1 MRVIH
6 RFSIRLFVP
15 LLALLG
21 VAASAGASTGYLV
34 VAPDRGFLGNEEVRD
49 AFTPFAEK
57 HAARL
62 VFAAEPPA
70 REAMTEALAALEE
83 EGVDRL
89 VVLPLFLSDAHP
101 RLAAT
106 ESVLAELAPAM
117 EIVYARPFGASYLAV
132 EVLRDRLRAAQA
144 GANSRAHGHHGATPA
159 TSGGETAAE
168 TAPTPD
174 GGRELVVVGSGATS
188 EAERAAMT
196 EDLELLAAWAAEGME
211 YRSVR
216 AVVGPDLWSEAPEVE
231 QAFESELA
239 ALTADATVVPFDLG
253 FKLDGMMQFAAGLRY
268 QVPEGVTLAD
278 GEVTPHPAVTLW
290 LSREASRHAPLTDE
304 NLGVVFLA
312 HGADWHWNETM
323 RDAVASLAERY
334 RLEFCFSM
342 ADRDL
347 VERALRRL
355 EERGAKAAVVVRV
368 FGLESS
374 FRGTV
379 EGMLGLDIEGPDG
392 LRPAPAADGGGAGGH
407 GGHGGHGMMGS
418 PERIRTALLTSTV
431 GGLED
436 HQLFARALL
445 DRARELSA
453 DPSRETLLITAH
465 GAGADSDN
473 DHWKDLLASIADQMR
488 DLGAEFEDIE
498 TVTWREDWPDK
509 SEPEVA
515 RARELVESVT
525 ADGGRVLVVPARTTG
540 EGPETRL
547 LDGLPIEVGE
557 GFAPHPLFARWVEEQ
572 IRAGAEALPLARPR
586 TLAASVTAGR

>member
-1 MRVIH
+1 MNN
-6 RFSIRLFVP
+6 RFLIRLLVP
-15 LLALLG
+15 LLALVG

-49 AFTPFAEK
+49 AFAPFAED
-57 HAARL
+57 HPARL

-70 REAMTEALAALEE
+70 REAMNEALAALTS

-106 ESVLAELAPAM
+106 ESVLAEIAPAM
-117 EIVYARPFGASYLAV
+117 EIARARPFGASYLAV

-144 GANSRAHGHHGATPA
+144 GHGEE
-159 TSGGETAAE
+159 TSQSGHEMGSTASN
-168 TAPTPD
+168 T
-174 GGRELVVVGSGATS
+174 GRGDLVVVGSGATS
-188 EAERAAMT
+188 EAERAAMA
-196 EDLELLAAWAAEGME
+196 EDLKLLAAWAAEGMG

-216 AVVGPDLWSEAPEVE
+216 AIVGGDLWSEAPEVE
-231 QAFESELA
+231 RAFESELA
-239 ALTADATVVPFDLG
+239 VLPADATVVPFDLG
-253 FKLDGMMQFAAGLRY
+253 FKLDGMMQFSAGLRR
-268 QVPEGVTLAD
+268 QLPEEVTLAA
-278 GEVTPHPAVTLW
+278 GEVTPHPAVGLW
-290 LSREASRHAPLTDE
+290 LSREASRHAPLADQD
-304 NLGVVFLA
+304 LGVVFLA

-323 RDAVASLAERY
+323 RQAVASLAERY

-347 VERALRRL
+347 VERALARL

-379 EGMLGLDIEGPDG
+379 EGMLGLDVEGPDG
-392 LRPAPAADGGGAGGH
+392 LRPAPVADSGHMGGH

-418 PERIRTALLTSTV
+418 PERIRTALLTSTA

-436 HQLFARALL
+436 HELFAQALL
-445 DRARELSA
+445 DRARELST
-453 DPSRETLLITAH
+453 DPERETLLITAH
-465 GAGADSDN
+465 GAGADADN
-473 DHWKDLLASIADQMR
+473 DHWKGLLASIASQMR
-488 DLGAEFEDIE
+488 DLGAEFADIE

-509 SEPEVA
+509 SEPEVV
-515 RARELVESVT
+515 RAREIVER
-525 ADGGRVLVVPARTTG
+525 AAAEGGRVLVVPARTTG

-547 LDGLPIEVGE
+547 LDGLPVAIGE

-572 IRAGAEALPLARPR
+572 IRTGVAALRQRSTDPWVLERQAQVPG
-586 TLAASVTAGR
+586 LFP

>member
-6 RFSIRLFVP
+6 RFSSRLFVP

-49 AFTPFAEK
+49 AFTPFAEE

-62 VFAAEPPA
+62 TFAAEPPA
-70 REAMTEALAALEE
+70 REAMTEALAALEAA
-83 EGVDRL
+83 GVDRL

-106 ESVLAELAPAM
+106 ESLLTELAPAM
-117 EIVYARPFGASYLAV
+117 EIAHARPFGASYLAV

-144 GANSRAHGHHGATPA
+144 GSRAGHHGAKPA
-159 TSGGETAAE
+159 TPDLKRPAE

-174 GGRELVVVGSGATS
+174 GGRELVVVGSGASS

-196 EDLELLAAWAAEGME
+196 EDLELLATWAAEGMG

-216 AVVGPDLWSEAPEVE
+216 AVVGPDLWTDAPEVE
-231 QAFESELA
+231 AAFESELA

-268 QVPEGVTLAD
+268 QVPEGVTLAA

-290 LSREASRHAPLTDE
+290 LSREAARHAPLTDE
-304 NLGVVFLA
+304 DLGVVFLA

-323 RDAVASLAERY
+323 RDAVASLAERFT
-334 RLEFCFSM
+334 LEFCFSM

-379 EGMLGLDIEGPDG
+379 EGMLGLDVEGPDG
-392 LRPAPAADGGGAGGH
+392 LRPAPAADGGSAGGH

-436 HQLFARALL
+436 HELFARALL

-465 GAGADSDN
+465 GTGADADN

-509 SEPEVA
+509 SKPEVA
-515 RARELVESVT
+515 RARELVENVT
-525 ADGGRVLVVPARTTG
+525 AAGGRVLVVPARTTG

-557 GFAPHPLFARWVEEQ
+557 GFAPHPLFTRWVEEQ
-572 IRAGAEALPLARPR
+572 IQAGAEALPLARPD
-586 TLAASVTAGR
+586 TLAGPVSAGR